1 MLEELNLDYD
11 LVVHD
16 RDNKTMAASDE
27 YKTLSP
33 LGTAPVITQ
42 GDLVMAESSAI
53 MDYILDQTPDHT
65 LRPEPGSPYRARYL
79 FWWHTTQ
86 GSMMPLQL
94 MATVMGISQKQLPF
108 FLKPFVKLYV
118 SALTNLFIQPR
129 LDRILALAEADLG
142 ETPWFG
148 GDALS
153 AADFLIAYNMIVGAE
168 RGMID
173 DQRYPRCTE
182 WVQRM
187 KALPSFVTATTKDGR
202 ASMALNY

>member
-16 RDNKTMAASDE
+16 RDSKTMAASDE
-27 YKTLSP
+27 YKALSP

-53 MDYILDQTPDHT
+53 MDHILDQTSHHT
-65 LRPEPGSPYRARYL
+65 LRPEADDPHRARYL
-79 FWWHTTQ
+79 FWWHATQ

-118 SALTNLFIQPR
+118 TALTNLFIQPR
-129 LDRILALAEADLG
+129 LDRILAVAESDLG
-142 ETPWFG
+142 EAPWFG
-148 GDALS
+148 GDVVS

-168 RGMID
+168 RDMID
-173 DQRYPRCTE
+173 AKRYPRCME

-187 KALPSFVTATTKDGR
+187 KALPSFATATTKDGR